1 MAFSHRCEDDPECED
16 EPEEDEESTEHSHHV
31 PTNIV
36 QGDCIAVTFEV
47 DGEPKTMVA
56 KIAQI
61 NRLTKKSSGVGYKR
75 TWTPKFA
82 IDQDAYPVEG
92 KYEITVEYFHGD
104 ESDFTEPRYIDV
116 GIESSDG
123 GVIESKGAHEEPRFV
138 CIA

>member
-1 MAFSHRCEDDPECED
+1 
-16 EPEEDEESTEHSHHV
+16 
-31 PTNIV
+31 
-36 QGDCIAVTFEV
+36 
-47 DGEPKTMVA
+47 MVA

-61 NRLTKKSSGVGYKR
+61 NRLTKTSSGVGYKR

-104 ESDFTEPRYIDV
+104 ESDFTEPKYIDV

-123 GVIESKGAHEEPRFV
+123 GVIESKGPHEEPRFV

>member
-1 MAFSHRCEDDPECED
+1 MAFSHRCED
-16 EPEEDEESTEHSHHV
+16 EPEEDKESTEHSHHV

-61 NRLTKKSSGVGYKR
+61 NRLTKTSSGVGYKR

-82 IDQDAYPVEG
+82 INKHAYLKEG

-104 ESDFTEPRYIDV
+104 ESDDFTEPRYIDV
-116 GIESSDG
+116 GIESCDG

>member
-1 MAFSHRCEDDPECED
+1 MAFSHRCED
-16 EPEEDEESTEHSHHV
+16 EPEEDKESTEHSHHV

-36 QGDCIAVTFEV
+36 QGDCIAVTFED

-61 NRLTKKSSGVGYKR
+61 NRLTETSVQPNGKVTYKK
-75 TWTPKFA
+75 TWCPKFA
-82 IDQDAYPVEG
+82 IDKDAYPVEG
-92 KYEITVEYFHGD
+92 KYQITVEYFHGG

-116 GIESSDG
+116 GIES
-123 GVIESKGAHEEPRFV
+123 KGAHEEPRFV

>member
-116 GIESSDG
+116 GIES
-123 GVIESKGAHEEPRFV
+123 KGAHEEPRFV